1 MNDAVLWG
9 SIASVGVCIII
20 FVYLAIMGIKK
31 INTDHSED

>member
-9 SIASVGVCIII
+9 SITAVGVSIII
-20 FVYLAIMGIKK
+20 FLYLTIMGIKK

>member
-9 SIASVGVCIII
+9 SIVAVAICIVI
-20 FVYLAIMGIKK
+20 FVVISIVAIKK